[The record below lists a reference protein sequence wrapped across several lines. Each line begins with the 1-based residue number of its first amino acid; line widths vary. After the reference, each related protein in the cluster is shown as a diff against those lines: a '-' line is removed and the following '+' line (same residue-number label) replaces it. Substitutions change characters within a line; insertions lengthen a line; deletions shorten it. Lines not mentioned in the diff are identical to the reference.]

1 MKKTM
6 LLLAAGSLLSACS
19 SNYVPG
25 PDVTLQPNYKFHKQ
39 KPELRSDIAPDTKW
53 WTKFGDS
60 TLNALIDEALAS
72 NISVEQA
79 RERIREARFN
89 ARIIKGGYFP
99 SLNGSTAATLGETT
113 TRSNTQKVTWV
124 PNGSPIDH
132 PHRGQW
138 VPSPRQVTTDTS
150 SASAGLAASWT
161 LDFGA
166 RPSAEQQTY
175 LIEAQKEALNSTRLD
190 IIAGMTTAYLN
201 VQGLSQ
207 QLAIAQKSLAVQN
220 NTAEITKAKLEAGS
234 VSALD
239 STRATAQAALT
250 AADIPAIE
258 QAREQAI
265 NQIAVLLGKE
275 PAEVGNIFKYRTVRY
290 PRVKFTAGIP
300 ADLLRNRPDVRVNQL
315 QLQAQMA
322 AIGVAEADQY
332 PSITLSG
339 NIGVTSAAGA
349 KTGAWSFGPTI
360 NIPIFE
366 GGRVRANINLNK
378 SEARIAYL
386 QYKQAVLNAVQDVDN
401 ALIAVKAE
409 QERHA
414 RLTKAVADLTRA
426 EQLAVQLNESGTTE
440 FKDVLDA
447 EADLY
452 AAELELAQSTQ
463 QVNLNYVALSQALGG
478 GWFGDEP
485 VMAEDTITLAA
496 KPEGIPDDGIKP
508 AN

>member
-25 PDVTLQPNYKFHKQ
+25 PDITLQPNYKFHKQ

-53 WTKFGDS
+53 WTRFGDP
-60 TLNALIDEALAS
+60 TLNALVDEALAS

-79 RERIREARFN
+79 RERIREARFS

-99 SLNGSTAATLGETT
+99 SLNGQTSAKFGETT
-113 TRSNTQKVTWV
+113 TTLDKGRLAWV
-124 PNGSPIDH
+124 PNKPFSPTEGH
-132 PHRGQW
+132 WKPTG
-138 VPSPRQVTTDTS
+138 VKSTTDD
-150 SASAGLAASWT
+150 SAATAGLGASWT

-175 LIEAQKEALNSTRLD
+175 LVEAQKEALNSTRLD
-190 IIAGMTTAYLN
+190 IIAGMTNAYLN

-207 QLAIAQKSLAVQN
+207 QLAIAKKSLGVQN

-239 STRATAQAALT
+239 STRATAQASLT

-258 QAREQAI
+258 QARQQAI

-339 NIGVTSAAGA
+339 NLAVSSVAGA
-349 KTGAWSFGPTI
+349 HASTWSFGPTI

-366 GGRVRANINLNK
+366 GGRVKANINLNK

-386 QYKQAVLNAVQDVDN
+386 QYKQAVLQAVQDVEN
-401 ALIAVKAE
+401 ALVAVKAE

-447 EADLY
+447 QSDLY
-452 AAELELAQSTQ
+452 GAELELAQSTQ

-496 KPEGIPDDGIKP
+496 KPQGIPDDGIKP